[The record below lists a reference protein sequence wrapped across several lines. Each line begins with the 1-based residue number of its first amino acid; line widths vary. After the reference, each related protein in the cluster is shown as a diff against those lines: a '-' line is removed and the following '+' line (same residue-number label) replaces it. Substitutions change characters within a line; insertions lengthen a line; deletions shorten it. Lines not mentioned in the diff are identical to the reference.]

1 MKKNNFADKDR
12 CEHIL
17 KSIAF
22 IEKYTNGLDE
32 DNFLRD
38 EVLKRAIVREFEI
51 IGEASN
57 HLSTELKT
65 INKEIEWPKII
76 SLRNRLIHEYMEVN
90 YRIVW
95 EILTEEVSTLKKNME
110 LILLKL

>member
-1 MKKNNFADKDR
+1 MKKNKFADKDR

-22 IEKYTNGLDE
+22 IEKYTDGLSE
-32 DNFLRD
+32 DDFLRD

-57 HLSTELKT
+57 YLSKEVKNL
-65 INKEIEWPKII
+65 NNEIEWPKII
-76 SLRNRLIHEYMEVN
+76 SLRNRLIHEYMEIN
-90 YRIVW
+90 YRTVW
-95 EILTEEVSTLKKNME
+95 EILTEEISTLKKNIE
-110 LILLKL
+110 LVLLKL